1 MQPASALGS
10 RHPSPRAPEAVGRV
24 LDIFRDGRGRGGRL
38 WMEVVEM
45 LDLGLDILLAR
56 SPKYGGGW
64 NQGRVIMVINWGYHW
79 GWHQG
84 QILHIFR
91 RKTQ

>member
-1 MQPASALGS
+1 
-10 RHPSPRAPEAVGRV
+10 
-24 LDIFRDGRGRGGRL
+24 
-38 WMEVVEM
+38 M